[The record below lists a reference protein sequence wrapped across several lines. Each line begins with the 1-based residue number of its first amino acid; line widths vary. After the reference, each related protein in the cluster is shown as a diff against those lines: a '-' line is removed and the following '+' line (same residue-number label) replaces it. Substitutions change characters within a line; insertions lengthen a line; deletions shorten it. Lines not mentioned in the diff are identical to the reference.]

1 MAAELTP
8 AICRAGLVN
17 FLAAVPGVGA
27 VHEYRRV
34 MRDERAAKSVLWHS
48 GTQVGANPPGWIN
61 GWMISPAGQATT
73 VTERNPGHRGIG
85 VSGGGNNFTTFQWTI
100 EGFYGI
106 DDANATELTFGD
118 LAWDIANRI
127 NGYGALFAGV
137 SHQLPADVEQ
147 LGYSF
152 VAGWA
157 LLHYARIGVAFR
169 GRTQ

>member
-1 MAAELTP
+1 MAVEITP
-8 AICRAGLVN
+8 AMCRTALAT
-17 FLAAVPGVGA
+17 FLGTVPGVGA
-27 VHEYRRV
+27 VHSYRRI
-34 MRDERAAKSVLWHS
+34 MRDERGVKAVMWHPT
-48 GTQVGANPPGWIN
+48 TQVGANPVGWIN

-73 VTERNPGHRGIG
+73 VTDRNPGHQGIG
-85 VSGGGNNFTTFQWTI
+85 VSGGGNNLTTFQWTI

-106 DDANATELTFGD
+106 DDANGTEVTFSD
-118 LAWDIANRI
+118 LAWDVAHRL
-127 NGYGALFAGV
+127 NGYGGLFVGV

-157 LLHYARIGVAFR
+157 LLHYARIGIGFR